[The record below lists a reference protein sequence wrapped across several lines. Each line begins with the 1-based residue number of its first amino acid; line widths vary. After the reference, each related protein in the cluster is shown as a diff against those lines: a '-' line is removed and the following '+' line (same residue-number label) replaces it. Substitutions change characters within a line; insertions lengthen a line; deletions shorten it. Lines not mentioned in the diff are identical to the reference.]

1 MSSMEARFSGV
12 DYLLLMLVKE
22 GAKEREKR
30 VAESFLSPW
39 GPLLSETFLVYLR
52 AFYYTHR

>member
-1 MSSMEARFSGV
+1 MEARFSGV